1 MVRLILLLIIIK
13 VTSKYNGQVWTW
25 HDVRAEKSLKI
36 CIFNTLQEVQS
47 NVSIPLVRSGRFY

>member
-25 HDVRAEKSLKI
+25 RDVRAEKSLKV
-36 CIFNTLQEVQS
+36 CIFISLQEVQS
-47 NVSIPLVRSGRFY
+47 NVSIPLVRSGHFY